1 MISRPSADPRSFNFR
16 NVKSDQLLF
25 LNENRGELRKSLEEM
40 PRNMKNPFTVMRR
53 WLNYEIL
60 DLEAILEAIDH
71 KNEMEKRK
79 MILIVKKNED
89 LTLLDNI
96 KQGKTMVKTMFMSNN
111 SKRDKIAYLQK
122 TTSEAALSIECLGLL
137 HKITVL

>member
-1 MISRPSADPRSFNFR
+1 
-16 NVKSDQLLF
+16 
-25 LNENRGELRKSLEEM
+25 
-40 PRNMKNPFTVMRR
+40 MKNPFTVMRR

-79 MILIVKKNED
+79 MNLIVKRNEE

-111 SKRDKIAYLQK
+111 SKRDKIAHL
-122 TTSEAALSIECLGLL
+122 
-137 HKITVL
+137 

>member
-1 MISRPSADPRSFNFR
+1 
-16 NVKSDQLLF
+16 
-25 LNENRGELRKSLEEM
+25 
-40 PRNMKNPFTVMRR
+40 MRR

-79 MILIVKKNED
+79 MNLIVKRNEE

-111 SKRDKIAYLQK
+111 SKRDKIAHL
-122 TTSEAALSIECLGLL
+122 
-137 HKITVL
+137 